1 MDGLFYIV
9 KVVAVIAIKNVKG
22 TKEGWNST
30 EYGCKIILTFG
41 HECSECGYH
50 DSNHRFKNCYTIK
63 ETVRK
68 TRQIVKYKID
78 ENVQQTEEQ
87 KKKIREEINKKIE
100 EGNKELLE
108 RNKIIHDSLREGIDC
123 LFHLDLK
130 NNELNMLA
138 LKKIKKNMDIL
149 KKYWI

>member
-1 MDGLFYIV
+1 MSNKL
-9 KVVAVIAIKNVKG
+9 KNK
-22 TKEGWNST
+22 
-30 EYGCKIILTFG
+30 
-41 HECSECGYH
+41 
-50 DSNHRFKNCYTIK
+50 
-63 ETVRK
+63 RK
-68 TRQIVKYKID
+68 KL
-78 ENVQQTEEQ
+78 E
-87 KKKIREEINKKIE
+87 KKLIKKIE

-149 KKYWI
+149 KKY